1 MYSRFVHETESSAM
15 LDPETRPFADSHEKT
30 DNPGPENQHEA
41 HPASAREA
49 EAAASERPHWQF
61 RPGQSGNPAGRP
73 KGSRNRAS
81 RLADGLLD
89 CEGKLIDEVLRQAF
103 AGDPVMLRAC
113 LHKLVPGIRRRPVAL
128 DLPENASPTDMDALL
143 DAASAALAAGSVTP
157 EEAGEIAAYVRSR
170 IAAKLDVLKARLLE
184 IEIAERERQAA
195 DPARSR
201 GRKIDRE
208 AEAERAYADMVRR
221 MRETGWLSAEV
232 RVGGD

>member
-1 MYSRFVHETESSAM
+1 M
-15 LDPETRPFADSHEKT
+15 LDPGLQRPVDPQEKPE
-30 DNPGPENQHEA
+30 NPGPEKQQEA
-41 HPASAREA
+41 CPETARET
-49 EAAASERPHWQF
+49 EAAPATRPHWQF
-61 RPGQSGNPAGRP
+61 KPGQSGNPAGRP

-89 CEGKLIDEVLRQAF
+89 CEGKLIDEALERAF

-128 DLPENASPTDMDALL
+128 DLPADASPTDMDALL
-143 DAASAALAAGSVTP
+143 DATSAALAAGSVTP

-195 DPARSR
+195 DPTRGR
-201 GRKIDRE
+201 GRKAERE
-208 AEAERAYADMVRR
+208 AEAERAYRDFLRR
-221 MRETGWLSAEV
+221 ARDAGFDVPEEAL
-232 RVGGD
+232 VGGD